1 MGSGGID
8 TERHSFRERIQS
20 VLDTALNPPPG
31 SVDDDLSRDAT
42 ASIHELVR
50 KVSKPRWRHDWICVE
65 MVGLTCRCATV

>member
-1 MGSGGID
+1 
-8 TERHSFRERIQS
+8 

-31 SVDDDLSRDAT
+31 SVDDDLSRDAM
-42 ASIHELVR
+42 ASIHESVR